1 MPQNNLQ
8 LTPVHNP
15 DAEAALTAALNI
27 RAAGGVPLI
36 IDPRAPVST
45 CALEAA
51 LPDNAAWAVL
61 TSGTTG
67 APKIVVRSQDSWQV
81 AFSPLNTQLGL
92 QPGDGI
98 WLPVHQV
105 SSMALFT
112 AAWAQA
118 SGLNLIVGP
127 SGLDRASVAHVTP
140 AWLEQLLDQ
149 VDAGQ
154 ASTVHTVLVGGDRL
168 AADLRS
174 RACQL
179 GLRIITYVGAAELS
193 FVAWDLGEGLQAFD
207 GVRTRLADG
216 VLWVASEQLALEVIG
231 GRLQQRFIGDT
242 RWVSVGDRATENNG
256 ILQFHGRTD
265 AAILTAGATVIPSEI
280 EDVINQHP
288 EVNAS
293 LVLGRPDAMLGQ
305 RVVAWVES
313 QVETHRLVQ
322 WVRSRLPKA
331 ARPVQWHRVTAL
343 PRTPSGKIRRI
354 DPEEA

>member
-1 MPQNNLQ
+1 MLRNNLQ

-15 DAEAALTAALNI
+15 DAGAALKAALHI
-27 RAAGGVPLI
+27 RAGGGVPLI
-36 IDPRAPVST
+36 VDSRAPVSA
-45 CALEAA
+45 CALKTA
-51 LPDNAAWAVL
+51 LPDDAAWAVL

-67 APKIVVRSQDSWQV
+67 APKIVVRSQASWQA
-81 AFSPLNTQLGL
+81 AFGPLNSKLGL
-92 QPGDGI
+92 RPGDGV

-118 SGLNLIVGP
+118 SGLKLIIGP
-127 SGLDRASVAHVTP
+127 SGLGQASVAHVTP
-140 AWLEQLLDQ
+140 TWLEQLLDQ
-149 VDAGQ
+149 VEAGQ
-154 ASTVHTVLVGGDRL
+154 VSTLHTVLVGGDRL
-168 AADLRS
+168 PPDLQA

-179 GLRIITYVGAAELS
+179 GLRVVAYVGAAELS

-207 GVRTRLADG
+207 GVRTHLANG

-231 GRLQQRFIGDT
+231 GHLRQRFIDGT
-242 RWVSVGDRATENNG
+242 RWATVGDRACEHDG
-256 ILQFHGRTD
+256 ILQFYGRTD
-265 AAILTAGATVIPSEI
+265 AAILTAGATVIPGDV

-293 LVLGRPDAMLGQ
+293 LVLGKPDAMLGQ

-313 QVETHRLVQ
+313 SIETHRLVQ
-322 WVRSRLPKA
+322 WVRWRLPKA

-343 PRTPSGKIRRI
+343 PRTPSGKVRRI